1 MSRQGKHK
9 DGKTLLGA
17 YVTPEFKALVVM
29 TCDATG
35 LSMTDL
41 MMDGIRRRALS
52 VGIIDEDDKIKPEYR
67 EAFNLVLEAVRLSI
81 NANKRRARK

>member
-67 EAFNLVLEAVRLSI
+67 EAFNLVLETVRLSI